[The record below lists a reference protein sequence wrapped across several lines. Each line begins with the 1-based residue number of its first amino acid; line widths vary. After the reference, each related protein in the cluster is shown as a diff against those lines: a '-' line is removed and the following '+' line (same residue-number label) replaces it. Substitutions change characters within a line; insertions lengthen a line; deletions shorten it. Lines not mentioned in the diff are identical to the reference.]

1 MPTDQKTR
9 DWYEENA
16 ENYAAHTRNPNESI
30 YHAYYEKPAMYS
42 LLPDLK
48 GKTVLSIGCG
58 SGEDSHHLKQ
68 EGALKSVG
76 IDLSK
81 NLIRIASET
90 YQDCEFKVM
99 DMEKLDFPDSSFD
112 FAYSSLAIHYIE
124 DWTGVFKEVFRV
136 LKPNS
141 YFLFSCHHPLTY
153 GLDKSQTDTHHISK
167 IEITRDNITR
177 ERKVTGDYL
186 TKRKNIDALGKGTV
200 NTWNMSIGDISESL
214 RVAGFLID
222 RIMEP
227 RPIESMKEIDPTK
240 YEVLNKIPYFI
251 IFKLIKL

>member
-1 MPTDQKTR
+1 MPTDQKSK
-9 DWYEENA
+9 DWYEKNA
-16 ENYAAHTRNPNESI
+16 EKYATHTRNPNESV

-42 LLPDLK
+42 LLPNLK

-68 EGALKSVG
+68 EGALKSIG

-81 NLIRIASET
+81 NLIKIASET

-99 DMEKLDFPDSSFD
+99 DMENLDFPDSSFD
-112 FAYSSLAIHYIE
+112 FAYSSLAIHYVE
-124 DWTGVFKEVFRV
+124 DWVRVFREVFRI

-141 YFLFSCHHPLTY
+141 FFIFSCHHPLAY
-153 GLDKSQTDTHHISK
+153 GVDKSQTDTHHISK
-167 IEITRDNITR
+167 IEISKDKITK
-177 ERKVTGDYL
+177 EKTVIGSYL
-186 TKRKNIDALGKGTV
+186 TKTKNVDALGKDTV
-200 NTWNMSIGDISESL
+200 NTWNMSINDISEASSE
-214 RVAGFLID
+214 AGFLIE

-227 RPIESMKEIDPTK
+227 KPLESMKEINPVT
-240 YEVLNKIPYFI
+240 YGVLSEIPYFI